1 MVGFTSGILKKY
13 MLYCEKLRYNHITN
27 VQGEKPMKEL
37 WKKFDEVELTHS
49 SVHHLMAMH
58 ELLKKNGYVRGVD
71 IANHLNISRSSVS
84 ITLKK
89 IKHKGY
95 IVEDENKFFHLT
107 DEGLSLINS
116 VLSKR
121 RIIQLFFKSVLNL
134 PESIAE
140 AEACKVEHL
149 LEEET
154 GHKLMSF
161 MGFFMSNSKIAAS
174 FRKDFKNFTFQCNK
188 TENCEICELDC
199 YLAQGQKH

>member
-1 MVGFTSGILKKY
+1 
-13 MLYCEKLRYNHITN
+13 
-27 VQGEKPMKEL
+27 MKEL

-89 IKHKGY
+89 IKNKGY
-95 IVEDENKFFHLT
+95 IIEDENKFFQLT
-107 DEGLSLINS
+107 DDGQALING

-121 RIIQLFFKSVLNL
+121 RIIQLFFKSVLDL
-134 PESIAE
+134 PDTIAE

-161 MGFFMSNSKIAAS
+161 MGFFMSDSKIAVD
-174 FRKDFKNFTFQCNK
+174 FRNNFKNFTYQCQK
-188 TENCEICELDC
+188 TENCEICELNC
-199 YLAQGQKH
+199 FLAQNNKH

>member
-1 MVGFTSGILKKY
+1 
-13 MLYCEKLRYNHITN
+13 MLYSGKLSLWLYNKCSR
-27 VQGEKPMKEL
+27 QKPMKEL

-89 IKHKGY
+89 IKNKGY

-107 DEGLSLINS
+107 DEGLALINS

-121 RIIQLFFKSVLNL
+121 RIIQLFFTSVLDL
-134 PESIAE
+134 PEQIAE

-149 LEEET
+149 LEEQT

-161 MGFFMSNSKIAAS
+161 MGFFESNSKIAAD
-174 FRKDFKNFTFQCNK
+174 FRKDFKNFTYQCNK

-199 YLAQGQKH
+199 YLAQSHKH

>member
-1 MVGFTSGILKKY
+1 
-13 MLYCEKLRYNHITN
+13 
-27 VQGEKPMKEL
+27 MKEL

-58 ELLKKNGYVRGVD
+58 VLLKKNGYVRGVD
-71 IANHLNISRSSVS
+71 IANQLNISRSSVS

-107 DEGLSLINS
+107 ADGQALINS

-134 PESIAE
+134 PDRIAE

-161 MGFFMSNSKIAAS
+161 MGFFMSNSKVATN
-174 FRKDFKNFTFQCNK
+174 FRKSFENFTYQCQE
-188 TENCEICELDC
+188 TENCQICELDC
-199 YLAQGQKH
+199 YLTQNIRH

>member
-1 MVGFTSGILKKY
+1 
-13 MLYCEKLRYNHITN
+13 
-27 VQGEKPMKEL
+27 MKEL

-71 IANHLNISRSSVS
+71 IANHLSISRSSVS

-89 IKHKGY
+89 IKSKGY
-95 IVEDENKFFHLT
+95 ILEDENKFFHLT
-107 DEGLSLINS
+107 DDGQALINS

-134 PESIAE
+134 PDRIAE

-161 MGFFMSNSKIAAS
+161 MGFYMSNSEIAAD
-174 FRKDFKNFTFQCNK
+174 FRMNFKNFTYKCEEI
-188 TENCEICELDC
+188 ENCEICELDC
-199 YLAQGQKH
+199 YVAQSESH

>member
-1 MVGFTSGILKKY
+1 
-13 MLYCEKLRYNHITN
+13 
-27 VQGEKPMKEL
+27 MKEL

-71 IANHLNISRSSVS
+71 IANHLKISRSSVS

-107 DEGLSLINS
+107 NDGQALINS

-121 RIIQLFFKSVLNL
+121 RIIQLFFKSVLDL
-134 PESIAE
+134 PDQIAE

-161 MGFFMSNSKIAAS
+161 MGFFMSNSKAATD
-174 FRKDFKNFTFQCNK
+174 FRKNFKNFTYKCQE
-188 TENCEICELDC
+188 TENCQICELSC
-199 YLAQGQKH
+199 YLAQNGRH